1 MTNYSGSVWIDD
13 QPVLSNVPLNTDLDV
28 QRSPEI
34 SLSGNPGIP
43 VKVWIDD
50 LDVKFLDRSMILQD
64 SAEVVFRPL
73 FRDNFNRYERALF
86 PRQGG
91 WMPGQDL
98 VDGYGISQGKTAQE
112 GGVVSEK
119 ATPEILMSG
128 STIDD
133 AEYASSS
140 KSFKLEDPDNEAGL
154 VVKRFSLP
162 VRTPFCVSAEN
173 FAISAVN
180 QDSRGDDNRIGL
192 SGRERVDEREGRRG
206 AREESKAGRRG
217 SGVSLTVRRTEAPR
231 AERRS
236 VRSTAS
242 GGAKSSQLL
251 SGVPAGG
258 AFYIYSFDGRLLA
271 EYNILGGCVRDY
283 VYFGGRLIAEY
294 QTTGEDLYYYTSD
307 QINSTRIVTDSTG
320 TVVYA
325 AAHDPYGGI
334 QKTWEPITFDPSLK
348 FSGKEHDEESGHDE
362 RSGLDYFG
370 ARYYDRAQYRFMS
383 VDPVISAS
391 AAKFDP
397 QRWNLYSYCGNNPI
411 NNIDPDGRM
420 WIAFARYEKSI
431 YVYDKNNRLAAIFP
445 ASDIGPGF
453 PNGEW
458 NFNQYFETKQN
469 VSGSYGPWGYFS
481 FNVDGNYNYS
491 VHSGRQFQQDG
502 WGGIGW
508 MHATNGCIRT
518 VPEAM
523 LFMLW
528 MHVEGGDLMT
538 GIIVTDEWRVVSGS
552 GPVLSPEER
561 RGMRQAFEL
570 WCEGL
575 ACISNFLNDYFFTY
589 GPIPPGAL
597 GNDI

>member
-13 QPVLSNVPLNTDLDV
+13 QPVLSNVPLKTDLDV

-91 WMPGQDL
+91 WMPGQDS
-98 VDGYGISQGKTAQE
+98 VDGYGISQRKTAQE

-192 SGRERVDEREGRRG
+192 SGREQVDEREDRRSKRPTNEKERLGRRTSSG
-206 AREESKAGRRG
+206 AGRA
-217 SGVSLTVRRTEAPR
+217 EA
-231 AERRS
+231 ANMERSRLQ
-236 VRSTAS
+236 STAAAR
-242 GGAKSSQLL
+242 GDASSKVL
-251 SGVPAGG
+251 SGMPVSG

-271 EYNILGGCVRDY
+271 EYNISGQCVRNY
-283 VYFGGRLIAEY
+283 IYFGGRLIAEY
-294 QTTGEDLYYYTSD
+294 REYETGQYYYFTSD
-307 QINSTRIVTDSTG
+307 QINSTRVVTDSNG
-320 TVVYA
+320 TVVYS

-334 QKTWEPITFDPSLK
+334 QKTWVNSYDPSLK
-348 FSGKEHDEESGHDE
+348 FSGKQRDAE
-362 RSGLDYFG
+362 SGLDYFG
-370 ARYYDRAQYRFMS
+370 ARYYDRSNYRFIS
-383 VDPVISAS
+383 VDPLLNRG
-391 AAKFDP
+391 AALHDS
-397 QRWNLYSYCGNNPI
+397 QRWNMYAYCRNNPI
-411 NNIDPDGRM
+411 GFLDPAGKDMVRVWLDGMGYTYLDGIFSAKLESALAYCESLGIHVTFSGGQLCDAAYRTEEMQMKERAKNPNNAAMGIGQHQTATAVDINMNALQEAQRQ
-420 WIAFARYEKSI
+420 ILICAFKREGIVNNVKGEPWHFQYQGDTTKTIGSREGYSM
-431 YVYDKNNRLAAIFP
+431 YMYDEYLRLA
-445 ASDIGPGF
+445 
-453 PNGEW
+453 GEEEFQALPW
-458 NFNQYFETKQN
+458 FIQSMICWTLT
-469 VSGSYGPWGYFS
+469 GSF
-481 FNVDGNYNYS
+481 
-491 VHSGRQFQQDG
+491 
-502 WGGIGW
+502 
-508 MHATNGCIRT
+508 
-518 VPEAM
+518 
-523 LFMLW
+523 
-528 MHVEGGDLMT
+528 
-538 GIIVTDEWRVVSGS
+538 II
-552 GPVLSPEER
+552 
-561 RGMRQAFEL
+561 
-570 WCEGL
+570 
-575 ACISNFLNDYFFTY
+575 
-589 GPIPPGAL
+589 
-597 GNDI
+597 

>member
-13 QPVLSNVPLNTDLDV
+13 QPVLSNVPLKTDLDV

-50 LDVKFLDRSMILQD
+50 LDVKFLDQSFMVQD
-64 SAEVVFRPL
+64 STEVVFKLL

-91 WMPGQDL
+91 WMPGQDS

-119 ATPEILMSG
+119 ATAEILMSG

-140 KSFKLEDPDNEAGL
+140 KSFKLEDPDTEAGL

-192 SGRERVDEREGRRG
+192 SGRERVDERKGRRG
-206 AREESKAGRRG
+206 AREESKVGRRG
-217 SGVSLTVRRTEAPR
+217 SGVSSTVRRTEAPR
-231 AERRS
+231 VERRS

-283 VYFGGRLIAEY
+283 IYFGGRLIAEY
-294 QTTGEDLYYYTSD
+294 REYETGQYYYFTSD
-307 QINSTRIVTDSTG
+307 QINSTRIVTDSLG
-320 TVVYA
+320 TIVYA
-325 AAHDPYGGI
+325 AAHNPYGGI
-334 QKTWEPITFDPSLK
+334 QKTWVGTYDPKLK
-348 FSGKEHDEESGHDE
+348 FSGKERDAESE
-362 RSGLDYFG
+362 LDYFG
-370 ARYYDRAQYRFMS
+370 ARYYDRSNYRFIS
-383 VDPVISAS
+383 VDPLLNRG
-391 AAKFDP
+391 AALHDS
-397 QRWNLYSYCGNNPI
+397 QRWNMYAYCRNNPI
-411 NNIDPDGRM
+411 GFLDPAGKDLVRVWLAGMGDTYLDGT
-420 WIAFARYEKSI
+420 FAEKLQSALAYCESLGI
-431 YVYDKNNRLAAIFP
+431 HVTFSGGQLCDAAYRTEEMQMKERAMNPNLAAKGTSQHQTGT
-445 ASDIGPGF
+445 AVDINLNALQEAQRQILICALEREGIVNNVKDEPWHFQYLDPKWIGSREGNSMAMYDQYLQLEGEEGF
-453 PNGEW
+453 QALPW
-458 NFNQYFETKQN
+458 FIQSMICWTLT
-469 VSGSYGPWGYFS
+469 GSF
-481 FNVDGNYNYS
+481 
-491 VHSGRQFQQDG
+491 
-502 WGGIGW
+502 
-508 MHATNGCIRT
+508 
-518 VPEAM
+518 
-523 LFMLW
+523 
-528 MHVEGGDLMT
+528 
-538 GIIVTDEWRVVSGS
+538 II
-552 GPVLSPEER
+552 
-561 RGMRQAFEL
+561 
-570 WCEGL
+570 
-575 ACISNFLNDYFFTY
+575 
-589 GPIPPGAL
+589 
-597 GNDI
+597 